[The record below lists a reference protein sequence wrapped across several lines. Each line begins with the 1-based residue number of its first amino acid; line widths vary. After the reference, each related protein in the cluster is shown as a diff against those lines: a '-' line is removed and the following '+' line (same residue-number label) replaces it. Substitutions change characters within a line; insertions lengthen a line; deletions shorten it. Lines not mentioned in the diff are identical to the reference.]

1 MNGLIIFDKEV
12 PVKFSGRNI
21 AYYKELGVYTKTKEA
36 VYIKSGLVMP
46 TSGSKIWVKCDY
58 CGKEFLKR
66 ACDYYRN
73 IVAVG
78 AKCSCESC
86 YAKKAQ
92 ETINARYG
100 THFMNIDSFKEK
112 RKKTCLE
119 KYGTEFVFQNE
130 EVKSKIKDTM
140 NQNYGVDNYAK
151 TKEYKQKSKETSLQ
165 KYGVEHYTKTDS
177 FRQETIE
184 SNQEKYGVDWY
195 FSSEDFRNKSVAT
208 CIEKYGKENSCT
220 EEANLKRKKTCLK
233 RYGVDSYSK
242 TKEAREKAR
251 NNLMK
256 QGCLQSSHGQENICN
271 LVGGVLNYPFHGFFL
286 DVLYEDWLDI
296 EYNGGGHDLPVKLN
310 QMSEK
315 EFIQREKNRSAAILS
330 KGLKQL
336 IIVCKDDK
344 LPEEKE
350 LSNILFE
357 LIEQL
362 RKDDSRKI
370 VVDLTQNTLV

>member
-1 MNGLIIFDKEV
+1 M
-12 PVKFSGRNI
+12 
-21 AYYKELGVYTKTKEA
+21 
-36 VYIKSGLVMP
+36 
-46 TSGSKIWVKCDY
+46 
-58 CGKEFLKR
+58 
-66 ACDYYRN
+66 
-73 IVAVG
+73 
-78 AKCSCESC
+78 
-86 YAKKAQ
+86 
-92 ETINARYG
+92 
-100 THFMNIDSFKEK
+100 
-112 RKKTCLE
+112 
-119 KYGTEFVFQNE
+119 
-130 EVKSKIKDTM
+130 
-140 NQNYGVDNYAK
+140 
-151 TKEYKQKSKETSLQ
+151 
-165 KYGVEHYTKTDS
+165 
-177 FRQETIE
+177 
-184 SNQEKYGVDWY
+184 
-195 FSSEDFRNKSVAT
+195 
-208 CIEKYGKENSCT
+208 
-220 EEANLKRKKTCLK
+220 KRKKTCLK

-256 QGCLQSSHGQENICN
+256 QGCLQSSRGQENICN

-310 QMSEK
+310 QMSK
-315 EFIQREKNRSAAILS
+315 KDFIQREKNRSAAILS

-362 RKDDSRKI
+362 RKDDLRKI